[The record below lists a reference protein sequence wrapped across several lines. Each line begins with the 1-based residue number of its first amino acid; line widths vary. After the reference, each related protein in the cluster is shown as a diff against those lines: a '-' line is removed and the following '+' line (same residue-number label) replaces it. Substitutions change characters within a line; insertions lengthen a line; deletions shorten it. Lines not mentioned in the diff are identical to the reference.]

1 MISEQKADNMSI
13 LPPLPIEVVE
23 IIFQKL
29 SGKSLHSAR
38 LVSKSWDMF
47 VRAMWK
53 SPKCREIFSLSLRE
67 DF

>member
-1 MISEQKADNMSI
+1 MISEQIADNMSI

-38 LVSKSWDMF
+38 LVSKNWDMF
-47 VRAMWK
+47 VRTMWK
-53 SPKCREIFSLSLRE
+53 SPKCKEVFSFSLRE
-67 DF
+67 EF